1 MAVDLEV
8 SKQIAEFSQ
17 SVQTA
22 LQMFKGQDTLI
33 KALQNQVDA
42 LERKALESV
51 QTSVLS
57 SNGMGFTD
65 AKLAK
70 NFVQLVKGIF
80 IKEDSMVKDMT
91 TAVDPDGGYLILP
104 EYRNTLIMIMEQYG
118 LARQRCTVIPMSTSE
133 LIMPRLTGG
142 VQVYW
147 IGEGQTMSQTQPA
160 FGEFRMSI
168 KKLAALVPMTS
179 ELLNDASIAIAN
191 LLATLFA
198 QALAKEEDRV
208 CFVGDVAGN
217 ADPYNGVFHDP
228 GVKTYT
234 MPTGKNKFT
243 DITADDLANVI
254 ASQPPTL
261 ISGAQ
266 FYMHRTIHN
275 VLRQL
280 KDTYGQYIWAAPTA
294 DGQPGTIWGYPYS
307 VSELLPAITATGA
320 SKPFIFFGNLQHYY
334 IADRQ
339 QMTVA
344 RSEHVGFAQDKI
356 FLRVLQREGMAYAL
370 PETGVVVKTAA

>member
-280 KDTYGQYIWAAPTA
+280 KDMPNH
-294 DGQPGTIWGYPYS
+294 
-307 VSELLPAITATGA
+307 L
-320 SKPFIFFGNLQHYY
+320 
-334 IADRQ
+334 
-339 QMTVA
+339 
-344 RSEHVGFAQDKI
+344 
-356 FLRVLQREGMAYAL
+356 
-370 PETGVVVKTAA
+370 